1 MGGCVGEWGCRE
13 WGDIQERGDLQES
26 GVHTGKWGLYRG
38 MRGRYIEEWGKTHPL
53 TSFPKEKL
61 KADECHFY
69 KMEIYTQNLSTLF

>member
-1 MGGCVGEWGCRE
+1 MGGHTGEGRFTGEWGPYRKMGAVQ
-13 WGDIQERGDLQES
+13 GDEG
-26 GVHTGKWGLYRG
+26 
-38 MRGRYIEEWGKTHPL
+38 YIEEWGKTHPL